1 MNTRRN
7 FFKVLGFAGGVAA
20 SGVAGAAAIIAS
32 SEKSEAVKQI
42 EKIEAADSA
51 FGYSSKLTLA
61 SEYGQL
67 ALPDVNRV
75 NRFAIRGIGPHFVP
89 GTRKQVKVS
98 MTVGPDGEMYLKT
111 NGKWRKI
118 VTE

>member
-7 FFKVLGFAGGVAA
+7 FFKVLGLAGGVAA
-20 SGVAGAAAIIAS
+20 TGVAGAAAIIAS
-32 SEKSEAVKQI
+32 SEKSEEVKQI
-42 EKIEAADSA
+42 EKIEAAGSA
-51 FGYSSKLTLA
+51 GYSSKLTLA

-75 NRFAIRGIGPHFVP
+75 NRFAIRGIGPNFVP
-89 GTRKQVKVS
+89 GTRKNVKVS

-111 NGKWRKI
+111 NGQWRKI